1 MGAVAVILG
10 GWVWS
15 CYHKGG
21 MQLMHTIFIDQLF
34 IALAAPDS
42 RRVTR
47 PFYYYVWTLAQMPFP

>member
-1 MGAVAVILG
+1 VGAVAVILG

-34 IALAAPDS
+34 IARWPRRTAAG
-42 RRVTR
+42 
-47 PFYYYVWTLAQMPFP
+47 